1 MQRSLNNNF
10 AGIRGLWIDAQNCSD
25 HAAGAIKETQTAGIS
40 GDGAGRIRLPSQIEQ
55 DLWGLAADAQRV
67 VIQYETLRKTCFPLI
82 EVMPDTNG

>member
-10 AGIRGLWIDAQNCSD
+10 AGIRGLWIDAQNCAD
-25 HAAGAIKETQTAGIS
+25 RAAGAIKETQSDRIS
-40 GDGAGRIRLPSQIEQ
+40 CDGAERIRLPGQIEQ
-55 DLWGLAADAQRV
+55 DLWELAADVQRV